1 MKIGILGGTF
11 DPPHRGHLQLAV
23 AAADQLMLD
32 EVLLIPANRNP
43 LKSKGEAGATAKQ
56 RLAMTGL
63 LVQEDPRFA
72 VSDLELTR
80 GGVSFMVETLFE
92 LQMAQPAEYW
102 LILGADSLRTF
113 PEWKSPNRILKMC
126 RLAAAVRLPLSVEDA
141 LNRIP
146 DDIRPFVDPV
156 EMVPSEISS
165 TEVRD
170 RLVRNKPLA
179 DVLTPNVLK
188 YIRDNGLYRS

>member
-23 AAADQLMLD
+23 ASADQLMLD